1 MDTVRSPVLSCVSC
15 TPYSTHTHR
24 HIYIS
29 FRRERASQ
37 AAQELETPNVQIYQI
52 PFSLS
57 TSSSSTYFL
66 RTKRIRRRRKKKM
79 SIKWQ
84 LTRIV
89 LYKDEDWLL
98 RNGKFLRTNR
108 GSIVTIYGRV
118 LRYPKKSRQTGK
130 AALMFSLFL
139 FFVVFLATQRQPKY

>member
-57 TSSSSTYFL
+57 
-66 RTKRIRRRRKKKM
+66 
-79 SIKWQ
+79 
-84 LTRIV
+84 
-89 LYKDEDWLL
+89 LY
-98 RNGKFLRTNR
+98 
-108 GSIVTIYGRV
+108 
-118 LRYPKKSRQTGK
+118 
-130 AALMFSLFL
+130 
-139 FFVVFLATQRQPKY
+139 FFVVDVLFKDQKDKKKKKKKNVYKMAIDSYSSI